1 MTIVFQNKSNS
12 HKHTSKKFIMRCQF
26 SIFDIKPCSF
36 PLEVSAFSIARCAP
50 WTRSS
55 VNLSPRNYKSI
66 ETYTCIGH
74 TAFFSRYVNCIENFT
89 THLKRRLH
97 QLLHHHQGV
106 HISLSKNFN
115 SWITSWF
122 FVSLQSKRPKGN
134 SRQTLTLHVY
144 EYVSWHHLWQMLIFL
159 HLGNALFTTMTKI

>member
-1 MTIVFQNKSNS
+1 MTIVSQNNSNS
-12 HKHTSKKFIMRCQF
+12 HKRTSRKFIMRCQS

-89 THLKRRLH
+89 T
-97 QLLHHHQGV
+97 QT
-106 HISLSKNFN
+106 SKEDFINYF
-115 SWITSWF
+115 ITI
-122 FVSLQSKRPKGN
+122 KG
-134 SRQTLTLHVY
+134 Y
-144 EYVSWHHLWQMLIFL
+144 IFL
-159 HLGNALFTTMTKI
+159 CQKLQQLDHLLILCLIAVKKTQRKLKTDINIIC

>member
-12 HKHTSKKFIMRCQF
+12 HKRTSRKFIIRCQS

-36 PLEVSAFSIARCAP
+36 PLEVSAFSIARCTP
-50 WTRSS
+50 WIRSS

-89 THLKRRLH
+89 TQTSKEDFINYFITIK
-97 QLLHHHQGV
+97 GTYFSV
-106 HISLSKNFN
+106 KNF
-115 SWITSWF
+115 SSLITSWF

-134 SRQTLTLHVY
+134 
-144 EYVSWHHLWQMLIFL
+144 
-159 HLGNALFTTMTKI
+159 